1 MLHRDAPA
9 YIISAF
15 LVSILLAI
23 CAERTVTNWHEVRAA
38 HAPV

>member
-1 MLHRDAPA
+1 MSSNAPA
-9 YIISAF
+9 YILSAL

-38 HAPV
+38 YAPV